1 MSEKKEVESSDVE
14 ELRGV
19 LRTVRE
25 EIPGLLKDMLPLIK
39 ELMAFTVTEEQAKDK
54 AKAIAT
60 FYKELI
66 ASGID
71 KEQAQRITE
80 EQFAS
85 PMELAKVVL
94 GERRHQREKEEE
106 ETETS
111 D

>member
-25 EIPGLLKDMLPLIK
+25 EIPGLLKDILPLIK

-71 KEQAQRITE
+71 KEQAQRITQ

-94 GERRHQREKEEE
+94 GSRAQREIEVKEKEAGE
-106 ETETS
+106 
-111 D
+111 